1 MTGFSFQDPVVLVGL
16 LALPVLA
23 LLRHRRPPAA
33 LRYSRLPSGARGSWR
48 LHLPFY
54 LRLAALTLFLVALA
68 RPQLGF
74 AWEESLT
81 EGIDIEIALD
91 ISASMGAED
100 FRPENRLTVAKQVVR
115 EFIAGRSGDRIGLVV
130 FAGSALT
137 RAPLT
142 TDQRMLDE
150 LVQAVELHEL
160 PDGTAI
166 GVALAA
172 AAARL
177 EDSEAR
183 SRLIIL
189 ITDGVNNAGA
199 IDPAA
204 AAAICEGLGLR
215 VYTVG
220 VGKGGRVP
228 VPMPTTHPI
237 TGERVLRRVLMTMDV
252 DRELLR
258 AIAERTGGRFF
269 EATDEQALAQI
280 FEAIDRLETTPL
292 KVKRYVR
299 YREAF
304 SPFAWAGLALL
315 ALPLLTAVIGWTVE
329 P

>member
-1 MTGFSFQDPVVLVGL
+1 MTGIAFQDPLILLGL
-16 LALPVLA
+16 LVLPVLA
-23 LLRHRRPPAA
+23 FFRHRHPPAA
-33 LRYSRLPSGARGSWR
+33 LRYSRLPAAARGSWR

-54 LRLAALTLFLVALA
+54 LRLAALAFFLVALA
-68 RPQLGF
+68 RPQQGF

-81 EGIDIEIALD
+81 EGIDIEIVLD

-100 FRPENRLTVAKQVVR
+100 FQPENRLAVAKQVVR
-115 EFIAGRSGDRIGLVV
+115 EFVAGRTGDRIGLVV

-142 TDQRMLDE
+142 SDRRMLDE
-150 LVQAVELHEL
+150 LVQGVELHAL

-177 EDSEAR
+177 KVSEAR
-183 SRLIIL
+183 SRVIIL
-189 ITDGVNNAGA
+189 VTDGVNNAGA

-215 VYTVG
+215 VYTIG

-252 DRELLR
+252 DRRLLQ
-258 AIAERTGGRFF
+258 AIAERTGGRNF
-269 EATDEQALAQI
+269 EATDEEALAHI
-280 FEAIDRLETTPL
+280 FAAIDRMETTPL
-292 KVKRYVR
+292 EVKRYVR

-304 SPFAWAGLALL
+304 PPFAWAGLAFL
-315 ALPLLTAVIGWTVE
+315 ALPLLTAAAGWTVE